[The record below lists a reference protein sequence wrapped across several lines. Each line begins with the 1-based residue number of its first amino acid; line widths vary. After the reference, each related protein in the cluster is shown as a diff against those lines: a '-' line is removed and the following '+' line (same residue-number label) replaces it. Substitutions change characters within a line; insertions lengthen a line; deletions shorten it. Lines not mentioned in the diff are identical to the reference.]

1 MYVNKN
7 SVFEFIQNENFESLK
22 LKCENEEFG
31 IRLID
36 AEPKLFMLVNM
47 GETAESDLQIQS
59 NGLIFEKESGK
70 LVCNNQN
77 IFKKISKDEFSEC
90 LNKNENFN
98 LEYVEDGTTLRLY
111 FKETQWVTA
120 TNKCSDA
127 SKSFWSSSKSFDEMF
142 WELFD
147 EKLLKNLDKKN
158 TYIFI
163 LKHRLNQRVIFHH
176 KSELIFVS
184 ALSNVNG
191 FENFNYFKN
200 NEFRRVNKIP
210 TKFNIKK
217 EYNGKVVL
225 CSSEKYVPT
234 DEKLEELENLKDD
247 VSFYYF
253 NNKFLSSL
261 NNIENYSTNN
271 KRGVLVKVFD
281 KENSTYKAYN
291 IDFDK
296 YNEIASIRGNS
307 KTIQERYVEL
317 ALSVENCEKEDQD
330 SIRVSTE
337 KLINKLENHYRQK
350 NYSSENLKALYKK
363 VYSLYNKTHK
373 KHEFTIE
380 KDNLYYKTLKQ
391 LHAIYYSKNK
401 IQDDAEVDEKG
412 DEIVKRIPL
421 KYEDIVI
428 HINKLSPNT
437 IVQLMNIK
445 TFYVPLAFI
454 NVPIN
459 EFLHQNESIGA
470 FKSIKITPVKKL
482 KEECRGSFLLTVE
495 NVQLFTD
502 DLNGETVIFD
512 DFYIPGYM
520 KTKVN
525 IKLTGKNNLSQDDL
539 IRFDIVYVN
548 FSKEYLETLKYQKIE
563 QVGKFEIEYKDI
575 YKRNKA
581 NIIEHSI
588 EKVYKECDILIQ
600 NKSIR
605 KTIRE

>member
-445 TFYVPLAFI
+445 TPKKFS
-454 NVPIN
+454 
-459 EFLHQNESIGA
+459 E
-470 FKSIKITPVKKL
+470 KVK
-482 KEECRGSFLLTVE
+482 VE
-495 NVQLFTD
+495 
-502 DLNGETVIFD
+502 
-512 DFYIPGYM
+512 
-520 KTKVN
+520 KVN
-525 IKLTGKNNLSQDDL
+525 
-539 IRFDIVYVN
+539 
-548 FSKEYLETLKYQKIE
+548 
-563 QVGKFEIEYKDI
+563 
-575 YKRNKA
+575 
-581 NIIEHSI
+581 
-588 EKVYKECDILIQ
+588 
-600 NKSIR
+600 
-605 KTIRE
+605 